1 MQDNYQ
7 ILNIM
12 KFNHLNLKN
21 LLTITLL
28 FVTSI
33 FYAQTECE
41 TIAKLRQQKNGT
53 EVIYTGIATTTF
65 YGSGGILIQDET
77 GYLYVKNGRL
87 AEFGNAKVR
96 TNMKITDI
104 WGVFK
109 TATNEEMT
117 RIEIESNEDVSDIV
131 IKSQNAS
138 FNITNIALNDIL
150 TNPTKYECQ
159 PIRLT
164 DIEVIDID
172 GSKFIGTD
180 NNKIGIAAGW
190 DITIPARGTFTGYY
204 GNNGTQGFVIPSAE
218 HVIPTGYKTIND
230 LKNAYETDAPT
241 TELGLVDAVLV
252 NYINKNSDGSAYVY
266 VQQTDEWSTQGLVL
280 HIQNYKNNLAIG
292 DSIKGIKGV
301 FSTFAAD
308 DNNNITGSKI
318 AISSTNAQLIN
329 VINQNN
335 KITTQSIDDIEYVIG
350 WGTKNYEATL
360 SVTPKG
366 KIVKA
371 DNKYNLVVNDKYIR
385 IEGFDVSQ
393 YKDANYALVGI
404 IDAGF
409 INKDE
414 TSIILRDE
422 NDIIQTNYTFNS
434 IAEMKAA
441 GEPIATGT
449 TYTLNSKA
457 IITHIY
463 SWKVEDL
470 NVYGIFA
477 QDETAGLY
485 IETNT
490 KQDVSVGDLVN
501 GISGIYHGYF
511 SLKEGTK
518 MNIISN
524 NNLNNIKYDEVTMAT
539 LASNPE
545 KYASRVVKLIGV
557 GHGSRTENHY
567 GETMTIKYL
576 YQGEYTMDYDIW
588 NYNLYE
594 FNNIIGVFDYG
605 SYQSFSIIPL
615 SQNHIEKG
623 VYTET
628 NIENATIDNNLIFTH
643 DKQIIAPFA
652 QNIKV
657 YNTKGQLIGETN
669 NDTFNASSLQQGVY
683 IVLTTYNNIIKT
695 TKIINY

>member
-1 MQDNYQ
+1 
-7 ILNIM
+7 M

-21 LLTITLL
+21 LFTITFL
-28 FVTSI
+28 FVSCI
-33 FYAQTECE
+33 IYAETECK
-41 TIAKLRQQKNGT
+41 TIAELRQQKNGT
-53 EVIYTGIATTTF
+53 EVLYTGTATTTF
-65 YGSGGILIQDET
+65 YGPGGILIQDET
-77 GYLYVKNGRL
+77 GYLYVKNGL
-87 AEFGNAKVR
+87 LSEWGSAKVR
-96 TNMKITDI
+96 TNMKITEI
-104 WGVFK
+104 FGTFR

-117 RIEIESNEDVSDIV
+117 QIEIEFNEDVQYIE
-131 IKSQNAS
+131 IKEQNVA
-138 FNITNIALNDIL
+138 FNITDVALNDL
-150 TNPTKYECQ
+150 LSNPMDYECQ

-164 DIEVIDID
+164 DTEVLDIN
-172 GSKFIGTD
+172 GTKFIGNN
-180 NNKIGIAAGW
+180 NNKIQLIS
-190 DITIPARGTFTGYY
+190 DHTLPARGTFEGYY
-204 GNNGTQGFVIPSAE
+204 GNKYSQGFVIPSDK
-218 HVIPTGYKTIND
+218 HITPTAFKTITE

-241 TELGLVDAVLV
+241 TELGLVDAALV

-292 DSIKGIKGV
+292 DSIKGIKGI

-318 AISSTNAQLIN
+318 TISSTNAQLIN

-335 KITTQSIDDIEYVIG
+335 KITTQAIDDIEYVIG

-393 YKDANYALVGI
+393 YKDGSYALLGI

-449 TYTLNSKA
+449 TYTLNSKVT
-457 IITHIY
+457 ITHIH
-463 SWKVEDL
+463 SWKVDNL
-470 NVYGIFA
+470 NVYGIFV

-490 KQDVSVGDLVN
+490 KQNAVVGDLVN

-511 SLKEGTK
+511 SLKEGSK

-605 SYQSFSIIPL
+605 SYQSFSIVPL

-628 NIENATIDNNLIFTH
+628 NIENTTIDNNLIFTQ

-657 YNTKGQLIGETN
+657 YNTNGQLIGETN